1 MGISR
6 EKKFFVEIW
15 ESQFYIW
22 NAQNTAKVFQ
32 EKRYFGEI
40 WEESQF
46 YILNSQKYT
55 YVFPSAQYICTDV
68 SQPVYIS

>member
-1 MGISR
+1 MPGSVLMHSDI
-6 EKKFFVEIW
+6 KKT
-15 ESQFYIW
+15 
-22 NAQNTAKVFQ
+22 N
-32 EKRYFGEI
+32 FGEI